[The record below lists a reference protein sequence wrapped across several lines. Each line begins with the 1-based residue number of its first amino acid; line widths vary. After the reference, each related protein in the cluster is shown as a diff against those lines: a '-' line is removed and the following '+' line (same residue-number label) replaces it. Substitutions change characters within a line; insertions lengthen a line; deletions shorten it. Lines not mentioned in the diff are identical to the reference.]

1 MRKTIIITTGVLLL
15 MVHGLSAKNL
25 LYKGVNYDSGT
36 TIKIEEISP
45 FCKAIVKGDIESV
58 KRYLENGVDVN
69 QKSLGKTPVIFAARY
84 NRGAILE
91 LLIKN
96 GADVTLR
103 CNSGYSALKY
113 AEEAN
118 ALETLKIIENQLKK

>member
-15 MVHGLSAKNL
+15 VVYGLSAKNL
-25 LYKGVNYDSGT
+25 SGNGMGNDSET

-96 GADVTLR
+96 GADITLR
-103 CNSGYSALKY
+103 CNSGYSAQKY
-113 AEEAN
+113 AQEAN
-118 ALETLKIIENQLKK
+118 AFETLRIIENQLKK